1 MNALSKEIRL
11 VSLLQPP
18 PETFQLFDELIL
30 LSEGKV
36 IYSGRV
42 EDVVPYFESLGYE
55 LPERIDVADW
65 LQALPTTDGAQFLKD
80 KFELEENNEARHHL
94 SSDEFHRRF
103 YESEKGKDI
112 LENVENPIGEK
123 NPQLRGNEAFR
134 RWFAN
139 RFRNS
144 WTTSLKLLIRREFT
158 IW

>member
-1 MNALSKEIRL
+1 MNALSKEIKL

-18 PETFQLFDELIL
+18 PETFKLFDELIL

-55 LPERIDVADW
+55 LPERMDVADW
-65 LQALPTTDGAQFLKD
+65 LQALPTTDGAQFLKNKIETAESND
-80 KFELEENNEARHHL
+80 ACHHL
-94 SSDEFHRRF
+94 SSEEFHTRF
-103 YESEKGKDI
+103 FESEKGKDI
-112 LENVENPIGEK
+112 LEKVENPIGEK
-123 NPQLRGNEAFR
+123 NPHLRGNEAFR

-144 WTTSLKLLIRREFT
+144 WTTSLKLLIGREC
-158 IW
+158 ILW